1 MLEGQFPFSLF
12 SLFSHASETQELITV
27 FFFWLAKE
35 KDFYLHV
42 GKSISKVLNGQMEK
56 QQYLV
61 SRHMGI
67 STKERSIAAAET
79 RGDGNWGAERGSGN
93 HYFS

>member
-1 MLEGQFPFSLF
+1 
-12 SLFSHASETQELITV
+12 
-27 FFFWLAKE
+27 
-35 KDFYLHV
+35 
-42 GKSISKVLNGQMEK
+42 
-56 QQYLV
+56 
-61 SRHMGI
+61 MGI